1 MNDNDS
7 IDDDD
12 DDDDEDTDGR
22 LHLLLVSPDMT
33 TP

>member
-12 DDDDEDTDGR
+12 DDDDEDTEGR

>member
-1 MNDNDS
+1 MNDDDS
-7 IDDDD
+7 IDDDG

>member
-1 MNDNDS
+1 MNGGDS

-12 DDDDEDTDGR
+12 DEDDEDTDGR

>member
-1 MNDNDS
+1 MNGGDS

-12 DDDDEDTDGR
+12 DEDDEDMDGR